1 MEARRTMSDSDQL
14 QKLSELE
21 KRAEEA
27 DRRLTAL
34 EQKTASSKLL
44 CEATEAQTST
54 QT

>member
-1 MEARRTMSDSDQL
+1 MSDQL

-27 DRRLTAL
+27 DRRVTAL
-34 EQKTASSKLL
+34 EQKRASSKLL
-44 CEATEAQTST
+44 CKTTEVQTVT